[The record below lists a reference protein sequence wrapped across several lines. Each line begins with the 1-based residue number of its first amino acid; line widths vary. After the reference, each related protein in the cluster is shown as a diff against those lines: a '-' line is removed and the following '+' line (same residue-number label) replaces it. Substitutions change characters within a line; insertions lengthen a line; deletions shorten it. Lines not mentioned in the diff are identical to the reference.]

1 MRSHLVLIT
10 FYFLLQVVALHWA
23 NARAPFS
30 EILVFVLE
38 WGPDAAVLKLPH
50 IMCTKVENP

>member
-1 MRSHLVLIT
+1 MLIT